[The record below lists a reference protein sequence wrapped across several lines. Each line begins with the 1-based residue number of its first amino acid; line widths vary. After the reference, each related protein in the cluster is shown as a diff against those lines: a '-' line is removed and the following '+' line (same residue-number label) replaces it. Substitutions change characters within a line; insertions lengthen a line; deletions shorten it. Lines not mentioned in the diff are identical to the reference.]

1 MKHNRNILAHALGL
15 YLDVALRTSR
25 WRIDADSESWKLLT
39 GQTGEAAIVIFWHEY
54 LPVVPIL
61 WWRARRQNPTL
72 SLNALVSRHRDGR
85 MIAQVMQRWQ
95 IDSVEGSSARVG
107 KSAKGGASGLRG
119 LLRLLRAGRI
129 VSLTPDGPRGPR
141 RVMQPGA
148 AQLAAISGVRVV
160 PIAARLAPEPR
171 ARSWDRMV
179 LPLPFSRGTI
189 LCGAPV
195 AIERD
200 AAEAGLQHL
209 TQALQALDRKADTR

>member
-1 MKHNRNILAHALGL
+1 MKHNRNVLAQVLGL
-15 YLDVALRTSR
+15 YLDAALRTSR
-25 WRIDADSESWKLLT
+25 WEIDADPQSWKLLT

-61 WWRARRQNPTL
+61 WWRARRQNPAL

-85 MIAQVMQRWQ
+85 MIAQVMRRWQ
-95 IDSVEGSSARVG
+95 IDSVAGSSARVG
-107 KSAKGGASGLRG
+107 KPDKGGASGLRG

-160 PIAARLAPEPR
+160 PIAARLAPTPR

-179 LPLPFSRGTI
+179 LPLPFSRVTI
-189 LCGAPV
+189 LCGPPI
-195 AIERD
+195 AIPRD

-209 TQALQALDRKADTR
+209 TLALQALDQKANNS